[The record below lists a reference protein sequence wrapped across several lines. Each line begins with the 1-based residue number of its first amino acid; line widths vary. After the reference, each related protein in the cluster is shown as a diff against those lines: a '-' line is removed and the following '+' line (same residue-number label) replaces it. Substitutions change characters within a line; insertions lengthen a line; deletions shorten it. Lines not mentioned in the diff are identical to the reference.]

1 MKNAKLNPNNEG
13 SGAISRRDFS
23 FLSCLFTAVFLGA
36 WMSVASGQ
44 SVGQPLSPEVT
55 DSAPAATAS
64 PINTLAATS
73 ANVLTY
79 HGDTNRTGWN
89 SKETTLTPSNVK
101 AGSFGVLY
109 AIPLGD
115 RVNDWVDAQPLV
127 VSALSVKGKTQD
139 VVYVATE
146 ANNIY
151 AYSASTGELLIQRNL
166 GTPVPRSRLPGGC
179 DNNGRTVGINSTPV
193 IDPSTTPPTLY
204 VVSFKLVNDTPTY
217 QLHALDSTTLVDTGV
232 SPTTI
237 SASRTLSNGTT
248 TYNFAAD
255 FSRQRAGLLLANGNI
270 YAAFASFCDI
280 RADQSRGW
288 VLGWKANTLSP
299 LPANQSKNA
308 NHLMNKLSTSP
319 NTFYLSSV
327 WMSGYGIAAGP
338 TGVLYFITGNS
349 DAAGTTY
356 GPPNNVQESVVKL
369 SADLTTLVDYFTP
382 SGSNGVGSLD
392 SRDDDFG
399 SGGAMVIPAIPG
411 ESVGTVVAGGKRGRL
426 YLINRSSMG
435 HNDSGRALSIADF
448 GSCWCGP
455 SYFMG
460 SDGVRRVVSSGG
472 RSIKVWKVPATP
484 ALQLEKSFASIASGQ
499 DGGFFTTIS
508 SNGTSAGSAIIWA
521 VGRPTSTAAPAN
533 VTLYAFNA
541 SGGTTPIFSSVAGSW
556 PGPHS
561 NANIVPT
568 VANGK
573 VFVASFAALNIF
585 APGGTRAPLV
595 VPPPPTPPAPLP
607 SQIYGIVTSVD
618 TLQITIKPQTGVPVL
633 VDTSAAEQA
642 HLSVPLVVGKAVHV
656 FGSFSS
662 GAWHAERILRAKDSP
677 ESWVPTN

>member
-13 SGAISRRDFS
+13 SGAISARRFS
-23 FLSCLFTAVFLGA
+23 FLSYLFAAVFLGP

-44 SVGQPLSPEVT
+44 SVGQPLAPVT
-55 DSAPAATAS
+55 DTGPAAAAS

-73 ANVLTY
+73 VNVLTY

-89 SKETTLTPSNVK
+89 SNETTLTPSNVR
-101 AGSFGVLY
+101 AGSFGVLH
-109 AIPLGD
+109 AIKLGD
-115 RVNDWVDAQPLV
+115 PVNDWVDAQPLV
-127 VSALSVKGKTQD
+127 VSALNVHGTTQD

-151 AYSASTGELLIQRNL
+151 AYSASTGTLLLQRNL

-179 DNNGRTVGINSTPV
+179 DNNGPTVGINSTPV
-193 IDPSTTPPTLY
+193 IDLGTQTLY
-204 VVSFKLVNDTPTY
+204 VVSFKLVSGTPSY
-217 QLHALDSTTLVDTGV
+217 WLHALDITTLADKAG
-232 SPTTI
+232 SPTSV
-237 SASRTLSNGTT
+237 SASRTLTDGT
-248 TYNFAAD
+248 TYNFAAG
-255 FSRQRAGLLLANGNI
+255 FSRQRPGLLLANGNI
-270 YAAFASFCDI
+270 YAGFGSFCDI

-288 VLGWKANTLSP
+288 VLGWKASTLSP
-299 LPANQSKNA
+299 LPANGSNVA
-308 NHLMNKLSTSP
+308 NQLMNKLATSP
-319 NTFYLSSV
+319 NTFFLSSV

-338 TGVLYFITGNS
+338 SGELYFITGNS
-349 DAAGTTY
+349 DPSGTTY
-356 GPPNNVQESVVKL
+356 APPNNIQESVVRL
-369 SADLTTLVDYFTP
+369 SADLTTLQDYFTP
-382 SGSNGVGSLD
+382 SGTNGVASLD
-392 SRDDDFG
+392 AADDDFG
-399 SGGAMVIPAIPG
+399 SGGAMVIPAISG
-411 ESVGTVVAGGKRGRL
+411 ESVGTVVAGGKRGHL
-426 YLINRSSMG
+426 YLIDRSSMG
-435 HNDSGRALSIADF
+435 HNDSGRALSIGGF

-460 SDGVRRVVSSGG
+460 SDGVRRVVGSGG
-472 RSIKVWKVPATP
+472 RSISVWKVPANP
-484 ALQLEKSFASIASGQ
+484 PKLQWEKTFASIASGQ

-533 VTLYAFNA
+533 VTLYAFDASA

-556 PGPHS
+556 PGPNS

-585 APGGTRAPLV
+585 APGGTRAPV
-595 VPPPPTPPAPLP
+595 VVQPPPAPPASLP
-607 SQIYGIVTSVD
+607 SQIYGIVASVG
-618 TLQITIKPQTGVPVL
+618 TLQITIQPQTGAPVL

-656 FGSFSS
+656 FGPFSS
-662 GAWHAERILRAKDSP
+662 GAWHAERILRAKDDP

>member
-13 SGAISRRDFS
+13 SDAISPRHFS
-23 FLSCLFTAVFLGA
+23 FLSYLFAVVFLGT

-55 DSAPAATAS
+55 DLAPAATAS
-64 PINTLAATS
+64 PSNTLATTP

-79 HGDTNRTGWN
+79 HGDTQRTGWN
-89 SKETTLTPSNVK
+89 RNETTLTPSNVR
-101 AGSFGVLY
+101 AGSFGVLF
-109 AIPLGD
+109 AKKLGD
-115 RVNDWVDAQPLV
+115 AANDWVDAQPLV
-127 VSALSVKGKTQD
+127 VSALSVNGTTQD

-151 AYSASTGELLIQRNL
+151 AYSASTGELLLQRNL
-166 GTPVPRSRLPGGC
+166 GTPVPQSKLPGGC
-179 DNNGRTVGINSTPV
+179 GNNGPTVGINSTPV
-193 IDPSTTPPTLY
+193 IDRSAQTLY
-204 VVSFKLVNDTPTY
+204 VVSFKMLGGMPTY
-217 QLHALDSTTLVDTGV
+217 QLHALDITTLADKAG
-232 SPTTI
+232 SPTSV
-237 SASRTLSNGTT
+237 SASHTLTNGTT
-248 TYNFAAD
+248 YHFAAQ
-255 FSRQRAGLLLANGNI
+255 FSRQRAGLLLANGNV

-288 VLGWKANTLSP
+288 VLGWKASMLSP
-299 LPANQSKNA
+299 LPANQ
-308 NHLMNKLSTSP
+308 LMDKLSTSP
-319 NTFYLSSV
+319 NNFFLSSI

-338 TGVLYFITGNS
+338 TGSIFFVTGNS
-349 DAAGTTY
+349 DPSGTTY
-356 GPPNNVQESVVKL
+356 TPPNNIQESVVRL
-369 SADLTTLVDYFTP
+369 SADLTTLEDYFTP
-382 SGSNGVGSLD
+382 SGTNGVASLD

-399 SGGAMVIPAIPG
+399 SGGAMVIPDIPG
-411 ESVGTVVAGGKRGRL
+411 QSTGTVVAGGKRGRL
-426 YLINRSSMG
+426 YLIKRAPMG
-435 HNDSGRALSIADF
+435 HNDSFQALSIVDF

-460 SDGVRRVVSSGG
+460 PDGVRRIVSSGG
-472 RSIKVWKVPATP
+472 RTINVWKVPATP
-484 ALQLEKSFASIASGQ
+484 ALQLDKSFPSIHSGQ

-508 SNGTSAGSAIIWA
+508 SNGTTAGSAIIWA
-521 VGRPTSTAAPAN
+521 VGRPTQTTAPAN
-533 VTLYAFNA
+533 VTLYAFDA
-541 SGGTTPIFSSVAGSW
+541 SGGTTPLFSSVAGSW
-556 PGPHS
+556 PRNNS

-585 APGGTRAPLV
+585 GPGGTHAPLV
-595 VPPPPTPPAPLP
+595 VPPPASPPAPLP
-607 SQIYGIVTSVD
+607 SQIYGIVTSVG
-618 TLQITIKPQTGVPVL
+618 TLQIAIQPQTGGPAL

-656 FGSFSS
+656 FGPFSS